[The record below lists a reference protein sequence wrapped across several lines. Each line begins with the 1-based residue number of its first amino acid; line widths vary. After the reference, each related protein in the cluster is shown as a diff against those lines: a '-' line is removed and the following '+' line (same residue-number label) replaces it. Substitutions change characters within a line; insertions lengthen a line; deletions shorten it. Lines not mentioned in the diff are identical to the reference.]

1 MLEAVTV
8 VAMVAMDD
16 RPSRASELFNHEH
29 YLWAALV
36 GFVLASAWYL
46 FLTFAKNRKT
56 APSGSSGFRYL
67 VVATFVLMFLSLALL
82 LLRRF
87 R

>member
-1 MLEAVTV
+1 MLEVVKV

-46 FLTFAKNRKT
+46 LLTFAKNKRT

-67 VVATFVLMFLSLALL
+67 VVATFVLMFLALALALL
-82 LLRRF
+82 HRLR
-87 R
+87 